1 MRSLVVLA
9 LTCTIAPP
17 SQLDCERNEKERR
30 QAALQSDA
38 LKWELVNQLQ
48 GREPSVYPSG
58 ARASPPPA
66 GVLDALAEKEQNTAA
81 RALGK
86 RRLTPPPR
94 SMDSTTS
101 SQGLARDGGALV
113 VDGGEMTMVESF
125 S

>member
-58 ARASPPPA
+58 ARASPPA
-66 GVLDALAEKEQNTAA
+66 GVLDALAEKEQNTTA